1 MVSSGGNKL
10 MNSPLSQRT
19 AKSYEAYLKRFLIFK
34 YLYFFMNLCT
44 LKLFFGI
51 WLPACTENCIHTVS
65 ELCECCINMIFLSP
79 AFLSKAPVNKRR
91 ETICCVHS
99 ALCTAHSETNAQT
112 APPSAICQAITLYK
126 LASQFWKHIAFGF
139 SSKPTEIVLNIVSQD
154 F

>member
-1 MVSSGGNKL
+1 
-10 MNSPLSQRT
+10 
-19 AKSYEAYLKRFLIFK
+19 
-34 YLYFFMNLCT
+34 
-44 LKLFFGI
+44 
-51 WLPACTENCIHTVS
+51 
-65 ELCECCINMIFLSP
+65 MIFLSP

-154 F
+154 FLSSYYVTTFTAMNHPMIYNGARETLRSANRAVFYQKQRVTTYKADKCEDKFFKLQL